1 MMLLLAVA
9 VAQDATVV
17 AEGTTEPIDGPAVVL
32 SPQRFRRYVADSRD
46 LEACEVRELQLHDVA
61 VDLRERLGRAATIGT
76 DSIDG
81 HEARE
86 AEHLALVE
94 DLGKRLDG
102 AERRARLAGPVGVA
116 VGVGL
121 TLGAAWA
128 VGQVVP

>member
-1 MMLLLAVA
+1 MLFVMSAF
-9 VAQDATVV
+9 AQGAHEVPV
-17 AEGTTEPIDGPAVVL
+17 GATEPVEGPAVVL
-32 SPQRFRRYVADSRD
+32 SPRRFRRYVTDSR
-46 LEACEVRELQLHDVA
+46 LLGACHEREEQLLDTA
-61 VDLRERLGRAATIGT
+61 EDLRERLTRAATIGT
-76 DSIDG
+76 DSLDE

-86 AEHLALVE
+86 AEHLALVD

-128 VGQVVP
+128 VGQVAR